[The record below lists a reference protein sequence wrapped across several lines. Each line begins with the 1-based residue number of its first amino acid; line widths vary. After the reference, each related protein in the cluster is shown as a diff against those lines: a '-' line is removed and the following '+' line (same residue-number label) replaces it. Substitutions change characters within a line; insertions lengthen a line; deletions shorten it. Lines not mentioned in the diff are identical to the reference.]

1 MKYSI
6 AYTFTGTVLVEGRNK
21 EDTISNYNEMDL
33 HDVLDRTT
41 NFQEYVN
48 SIKSEDEDE

>member
-6 AYTFTGTVLVEGRNK
+6 AYTFTGTILVEGKNE
-21 EDTISNYNEMDL
+21 EDAISNYNEMDL

-41 NFQEYVN
+41 NFQESVD
-48 SIKSEDEDE
+48 SVKSEDEDE

>member
-6 AYTFTGTVLVEGRNK
+6 AYTFTGTVLVEGKNK
-21 EDTISNYNEMDL
+21 EDAISNYNEMDL
-33 HDVLDRTT
+33 YDVLDRTA

-48 SIKSEDEDE
+48 SIMSVDEDE

>member
-6 AYTFTGTVLVEGRNK
+6 AYTFTGTVLVEGENK
-21 EDTISNYNEMDL
+21 EDALSNYNEMDL
-33 HDVLDRTT
+33 HDVIDRTA

-48 SIKSEDEDE
+48 SIYKDKDE

>member
-6 AYTFTGTVLVEGRNK
+6 AYTFTGTVLVEGKNE
-21 EDTISNYNEMDL
+21 EDAISNYCEMDL

-48 SIKSEDEDE
+48 SVKSEDEDD

>member
-6 AYTFTGTVLVEGRNK
+6 AYTFTGTVLVEGENE
-21 EDTISNYNEMDL
+21 EDAISNYNEMDL

-48 SIKSEDEDE
+48 SIQTEAEDE

>member
-6 AYTFTGTVLVEGRNK
+6 AYTFTGSVLVEGKNE
-21 EDTISNYNEMDL
+21 EDAISNYNEMDL
-33 HDVLDRTT
+33 HDVIDRTM

-48 SIKSEDEDE
+48 SVKSEDEDE

>member
-6 AYTFTGTVLVEGRNK
+6 AYTFTGTILVEGENK
-21 EDTISNYNEMDL
+21 EDALSNYNEMDL

-41 NFQEYVN
+41 NFQECVN
-48 SIKSEDEDE
+48 SIKSEDKDE

>member
-6 AYTFTGTVLVEGRNK
+6 AYTFTGTVLVEGKNE
-21 EDTISNYNEMDL
+21 EDAISNYCEMDL
-33 HDVLDRTT
+33 HDVIEITT

-48 SIKSEDEDE
+48 SVKSEDEDE

>member
-6 AYTFTGTVLVEGRNK
+6 AYTFTGTVLVEGENK
-21 EDTISNYNEMDL
+21 EDAISNYNEMDL
-33 HDVLDRTT
+33 HDVIDRTT

-48 SIKSEDEDE
+48 SVKSEDEDE

>member
-6 AYTFTGTVLVEGRNK
+6 AYTFTGTVFVDGKNK
-21 EDTISNYNEMDL
+21 EDALSNYNEMDL
-33 HDVLDRTT
+33 HDVIDRTA
-41 NFQEYVN
+41 NFQECVN

>member
-6 AYTFTGTVLVEGRNK
+6 AYTFTGTVLVEGKNK
-21 EDTISNYNEMDL
+21 EDALSNYNEMDL

-41 NFQEYVN
+41 IFQEYIN
-48 SIKSEDEDE
+48 AIMSEDEDE

>member
-6 AYTFTGTVLVEGRNK
+6 AYTFTGTVLVEGENK
-21 EDTISNYNEMDL
+21 EDALSNYNEMDL
-33 HDVLDRTT
+33 HDVLDRTV
-41 NFQEYVN
+41 NFQEWVN

>member
-6 AYTFTGTVLVEGRNK
+6 AYTFTGTVLVEGKNVV
-21 EDTISNYNEMDL
+21 DAISNYNEMDL

-41 NFQEYVN
+41 NFQECVN

>member
-6 AYTFTGTVLVEGRNK
+6 AYTFTGTVLVEGKNE
-21 EDTISNYNEMDL
+21 EDAISNYNEMDL

-41 NFQEYVN
+41 NFQECVD
-48 SIKSEDEDE
+48 SIKNEDEGE

>member
-6 AYTFTGTVLVEGRNK
+6 AYTFTGTVLVDGKNK
-21 EDTISNYNEMDL
+21 EDAISNYNEMDL
-33 HDVLDRTT
+33 HDVIDRTT

-48 SIKSEDEDE
+48 SIKSEDEDD

>member
-6 AYTFTGTVLVEGRNK
+6 AYAFAGTVLVEGEKK
-21 EDTISNYNEMDL
+21 EDAISNYNEMDL

-41 NFQEYVN
+41 NFQECVN

>member
-6 AYTFTGTVLVEGRNK
+6 AYTFTGTVLVEGENK
-21 EDTISNYNEMDL
+21 EDALSNYNEMDL
-33 HDVLDRTT
+33 HDVLDITT

>member
-6 AYTFTGTVLVEGRNK
+6 AYTFTGTVLVEGKNE
-21 EDTISNYNEMDL
+21 EDAISNYNVMDL

>member
-6 AYTFTGTVLVEGRNK
+6 AYTFTGIVLVEGENK
-21 EDTISNYNEMDL
+21 EDAISNYNEMDL
-33 HDVLDRTT
+33 HDVIGRTT
-41 NFQEYVN
+41 NFQECVN

>member
-6 AYTFTGTVLVEGRNK
+6 AYTFTGTVRVEGENK
-21 EDTISNYNEMDL
+21 EDALSNYNEMDL
-33 HDVLDRTT
+33 HDGSDRTA

-48 SIKSEDEDE
+48 SIMSEDEDE

>member
-6 AYTFTGTVLVEGRNK
+6 AYTFTGTVLVEGKNK
-21 EDTISNYNEMDL
+21 EDALSNYSEMDL
-33 HDVLDRTT
+33 QDVIDRTT

-48 SIKSEDEDE
+48 SVKSEDEDE

>member
-6 AYTFTGTVLVEGRNK
+6 AYTFTGTVLVEGENK
-21 EDTISNYNEMDL
+21 KDALYNYNEMDL

-41 NFQEYVN
+41 NFQECVN
-48 SIKSEDEDE
+48 SIKSEGEDE

>member
-6 AYTFTGTVLVEGRNK
+6 AYTFTGTVLVEGKNN
-21 EDTISNYNEMDL
+21 EDALSNYNGMDL

-41 NFQEYVN
+41 KFQEYVN
-48 SIKSEDEDE
+48 SIMSDDEDE

>member
-6 AYTFTGTVLVEGRNK
+6 AYTFTGTVLVDGKNE
-21 EDTISNYNEMDL
+21 EDALSNYYEMDL
-33 HDVLDRTT
+33 HEVLDRTT

>member
-6 AYTFTGTVLVEGRNK
+6 AYTFTGTVLVEGENK
-21 EDTISNYNEMDL
+21 EDALSNYYEMDL

-48 SIKSEDEDE
+48 SIMSEDEDE

>member
-6 AYTFTGTVLVEGRNK
+6 AYTFTGTVLVAGENK
-21 EDTISNYNEMDL
+21 ADAISNYNEMDL

-41 NFQEYVN
+41 NFQESVD
-48 SIKSEDEDE
+48 SIKNEDEDE

>member
-6 AYTFTGTVLVEGRNK
+6 AYTFTGTVLVEGENK
-21 EDTISNYNEMDL
+21 EDAISNYNEMDL
-33 HDVLDRTT
+33 YDVLDRTI
-41 NFQEYVN
+41 NFQECVN

>member
-6 AYTFTGTVLVEGRNK
+6 AYTFTGTVLVEGKNK
-21 EDTISNYNEMDL
+21 EDAISNYSEMDL

-41 NFQEYVN
+41 NFQESVD
-48 SIKSEDEDE
+48 SVKSEDEDE

>member
-6 AYTFTGTVLVEGRNK
+6 AYTFTGTILVEEKNE
-21 EDTISNYNEMDL
+21 EDAISNYNEMDL
-33 HDVLDRTT
+33 HDVIDRTT

>member
-6 AYTFTGTVLVEGRNK
+6 AYTFTGTILVEGENK
-21 EDTISNYNEMDL
+21 EDAISNYNEMDL

-41 NFQEYVN
+41 NFQESVD
-48 SIKSEDEDE
+48 SVKSEDEDE